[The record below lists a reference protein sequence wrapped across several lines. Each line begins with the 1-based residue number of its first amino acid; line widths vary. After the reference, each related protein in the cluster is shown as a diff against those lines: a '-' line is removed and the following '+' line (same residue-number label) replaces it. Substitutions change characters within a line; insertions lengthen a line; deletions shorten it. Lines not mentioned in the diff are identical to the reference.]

1 MGKSKKTNAMRILD
15 SHKVDYMVYEYEVVD
30 GKTDGLTVAKSV
42 GMDPKIVFKTL
53 VTVGTSKEMYVFV
66 IPVGQELDLKKAARA
81 AGEKKIEMIPQK
93 DLLKNT
99 GYVHGGCS
107 PLGMK
112 KAFKTF
118 LHDSALENERIVCSG
133 GRVGMQ
139 VDLLVKELVPIV
151 ECEICSL
158 IK

>member
-15 SHKVDYMVYEYEVVD
+15 SHKVDYKVYEYEVVD

-42 GMDPKIVFKTL
+42 GTDPKIVFKTL

-66 IPVGQELDLKKAARA
+66 VPVGQELDLKKAAKA

-139 VDLLVKELVPIV
+139 VDLLVEDFIRLVG
-151 ECEICSL
+151 CETIWL